1 MKSIA
6 AVIFVVALI
15 ALAKAQSSIYDQY
28 YQEALKI
35 AQSMTIDQ
43 KIGQT
48 LIVDF

>member
-1 MKSIA
+1 MKSTAPFLIL
-6 AVIFVVALI
+6 IALI
-15 ALAKAQSSIYDQY
+15 ALAQTQASIYDQY

-48 LIVDF
+48 LIVDM

>member
-6 AVIFVVALI
+6 TVVLVVT
-15 ALAKAQSSIYDQY
+15 LLSLVVGQSSIYDQY

-48 LIVDF
+48 LIVDL